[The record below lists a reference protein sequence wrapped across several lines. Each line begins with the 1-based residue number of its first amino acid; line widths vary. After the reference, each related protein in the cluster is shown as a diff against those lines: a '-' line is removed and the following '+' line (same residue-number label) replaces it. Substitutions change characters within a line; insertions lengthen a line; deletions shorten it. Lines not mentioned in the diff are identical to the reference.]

1 MRKRSWLLPIAALA
15 AAALLYRNHPS
26 LERVRTNVRDFDLP
40 TAGLYDALV
49 ASLLGGLYERVAEE
63 VAQAYPNGAI
73 LEVGS
78 GPGRL
83 AVLLA
88 RKTPDLNVIGV
99 DISPEMVERAARRA
113 TELGLGEQVR
123 FETGDVGALP
133 FPEGSFDGVV
143 STLSMHHWPDPARG
157 LAEIRRVLKAG
168 GEARIYDL
176 AHWLWRP
183 AHGESRLDRLALES
197 PFGGGTIE
205 GVPWPWSVPAFVLL
219 RLRRGED
226 IDV

>member
-1 MRKRSWLLPIAALA
+1 LG

-26 LERVRTNVRDFDLP
+26 LERVRANVRAFDLP
-40 TAGLYDALV
+40 TAGLYDALA
-49 ASLLGGLYERVAEE
+49 ASHLGGLYEHVADE
-63 VAQAYPNGAI
+63 VVASFPSGTI

-88 RKTPDLNVIGV
+88 RKAPDLNVIGV
-99 DISPEMVERAARRA
+99 DISPEMVERAARRV
-113 TELGLGEQVR
+113 TESGLGERIR

-133 FPEGSFDGVV
+133 FPEATFDGAL

-157 LAEIRRVLKAG
+157 LAEIHRVLKAG
-168 GEARIYDL
+168 VEARIYDL
-176 AHWLWRP
+176 AHWLWHP
-183 AHGESRLDRLALES
+183 AHGESRLEKLARES
-197 PFGGGTIE
+197 PFGGGE
-205 GVPWPWSVPAFVLL
+205 VEAVRWPFSVPAFVLL